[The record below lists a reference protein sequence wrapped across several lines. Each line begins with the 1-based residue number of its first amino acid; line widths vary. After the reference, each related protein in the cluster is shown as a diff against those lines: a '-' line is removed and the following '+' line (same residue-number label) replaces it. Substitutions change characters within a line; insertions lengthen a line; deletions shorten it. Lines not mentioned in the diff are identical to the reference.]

1 MTNNLEVALRRAL
14 GMELTDANG
23 DAEAPLPSTP
33 IALNDFDSLK
43 SIVMH
48 EMKNGAAL
56 DAARK
61 THDDALEAIS
71 AAANSNTNR

>member
-1 MTNNLEVALRRAL
+1 MTDNLEVALRRAVGL
-14 GMELTDANG
+14 ELTDANG
-23 DAEAPLPSTP
+23 DAEDPLPATP
-33 IALNDFDSLK
+33 IALNDDESLRA
-43 SIVMH
+43 IVLH
-48 EMKNGAAL
+48 GIKNGAAL